1 MLLENKDLVSPTT
14 CPPTHKSVHEYFWA
28 DDSRVDRRIPLPSA
42 AESLKELE
50 HIKKARTTL
59 LNRVDASCKETRLLV
74 TFDGT
79 VGECVLEAAE
89 AAAAQEAAAAEKAAK
104 EARDHALQATWA
116 VVATSAELAKC
127 NAKAE
132 LAAARAAFACACVAV
147 LEKDGLVLDKE
158 VSASGTV
165 DSWNPNATPFVPS
178 VLRKYS
184 SAWPADTECYLPHF
198 HMSCRQPSVDFL
210 CLVPCWDVHA
220 PSPSNRPGTPFPARF
235 PMQFRKRAC
244 KRKPE
249 GGQSGHVRQI
259 MASKVGALRNI
270 AKRGKQDRSIQM
282 SRRKGLRQRGAS
294 KDKENSRPRTN
305 GVPCHR
311 PSPVKRNLSADFDQ
325 AVRAPLAGLNAAKAN
340 STRRARAPLGRA
352 RGRSRAR

>member
-147 LEKDGLVLDKE
+147 LEKDGLVLD
-158 VSASGTV
+158 GR
-165 DSWNPNATPFVPS
+165 FVES
-178 VLRKYS
+178 ERD
-184 SAWPADTECYLPHF
+184 AF
-198 HMSCRQPSVDFL
+198 
-210 CLVPCWDVHA
+210 
-220 PSPSNRPGTPFPARF
+220 RP
-235 PMQFRKRAC
+235 
-244 KRKPE
+244 
-249 GGQSGHVRQI
+249 
-259 MASKVGALRNI
+259 
-270 AKRGKQDRSIQM
+270 
-282 SRRKGLRQRGAS
+282 
-294 KDKENSRPRTN
+294 
-305 GVPCHR
+305 
-311 PSPVKRNLSADFDQ
+311 
-325 AVRAPLAGLNAAKAN
+325 VRAPEILFRVARRHRMLLATFPYVVSPAICGLSLLSAMLGC
-340 STRRARAPLGRA
+340 ARAVSVEPPRDALSCSLSDA
-352 RGRSRAR
+352 VSQACLQAQT